1 MNYALMIVFLQKFHR
16 KILDFCIFCFP
27 KKYSKQLAQTLSYT
41 RFSIKPVYSGRDGY
55 KNQHRGYLYENDS
68 YTCLLLNRA
77 KQRITKICNISSRM
91 GTRKL
96 LKVPKKCKNLIFF
109 CATFE
114 KIRSSEH
121 ISSLCHSH
129 QYTVHST
136 VKPDKMV
143 KTALF
148 RKKNDPK

>member
-27 KKYSKQLAQTLSYT
+27 KKYSKQLAQTVSYT

-77 KQRITKICNISSRM
+77 KQRITKICNIPSRM

-96 LKVPKKCKNLIFF
+96 LKVLKKCKNLIFSGLRPS
-109 CATFE
+109 
-114 KIRSSEH
+114 KIFNKSLQTRQKKSI
-121 ISSLCHSH
+121 IS
-129 QYTVHST
+129 TIV
-136 VKPDKMV
+136 P
-143 KTALF
+143 
-148 RKKNDPK
+148 PKFQ